1 MQNTNGEDI
10 SIENESKPQHSRVRY
25 QGKENGRS
33 YYNYRA
39 CLKELHFGSPITNII
54 LSNFPYQNWFVKRF
68 NVVVFE
74 NELKWYATE
83 NYSDV
88 NSTVDAYIPRQREL
102 QHNGIF
108 MDGIGLESHF
118 TVPNLPL
125 VRTILDKFATLDLP
139 IWLTEVDI
147 SKTLDKN
154 AQAILLRGIGGQR
167 IEEGLQISR

>member
-1 MQNTNGEDI
+1 M
-10 SIENESKPQHSRVRY
+10 R
-25 QGKENGRS
+25 
-33 YYNYRA
+33 
-39 CLKELHFGSPITNII
+39 
-54 LSNFPYQNWFVKRF
+54 NWFVKRF

-83 NYSDV
+83 NCSDV
-88 NSTVDAYIPRQREL
+88 NSTVDAYISRQREL